1 MQLVFCYHSSNW
13 FLWRKSFYHHSIV
26 LQNLDVN
33 LAVNNLLSR
42 DDDETDDHDDGS
54 EAYIPGGKCQMITH
68 FYIATFSAVLFLHV
82 ECS

>member
-1 MQLVFCYHSSNW
+1 MNFA
-13 FLWRKSFYHHSIV
+13 

-54 EAYIPGGKCQMITH
+54 EAYIPGGNYLTSVK
-68 FYIATFSAVLFLHV
+68 YLFLSGKPCC
-82 ECS
+82 E

>member
-1 MQLVFCYHSSNW
+1 M
-13 FLWRKSFYHHSIV
+13 
-26 LQNLDVN
+26 N

>member
-1 MQLVFCYHSSNW
+1 MNFT
-13 FLWRKSFYHHSIV
+13 

-54 EAYIPGGKCQMITH
+54 EAYIPGGNCLSKMFVFIWEPFAVSKIT
-68 FYIATFSAVLFLHV
+68 
-82 ECS
+82 